1 MFHHQ
6 LWEGALG
13 LEHHSKHG
21 LTQALQDLLESGDIF
36 SNPLS
41 IKKGHDSSPFPW
53 LMIKLAKVI
62 SHCPSS
68 CWTWLHHSWISGQ
81 GQAPSLDPDRYMSRA
96 RG

>member
-41 IKKGHDSSPFPW
+41 IKKGHDSSPFRSMANDKVSQGHFS
-53 LMIKLAKVI
+53 LSFKLLDLAA
-62 SHCPSS
+62 SFMDL
-68 CWTWLHHSWISGQ
+68 WAGSGPVP
-81 GQAPSLDPDRYMSRA
+81 GPR
-96 RG
+96 